1 MNQANAVQQPQHE
14 PQEIAAGGIQLLL
27 NTFFRALVLV
37 SIFQLLMQYTGMTPP
52 TPTPTPTPT
61 IQPNET
67 KIKPT
72 INNLNP
78 KCIWNQGTS
87 MDLSIYITEETPE
100 EYTRQQQHKNKKTI
114 LKKKAI
120 VSYTESNLIL
130 DPSSSDNRNASL
142 SIPISHNLLQN
153 KTNLYAHLFLT
164 KRKGKDIE
172 NMLVPYNELY
182 KIYNLTRFK
191 LRKKKKKVKNLL
203 QQNELDEKD
212 EEKENFKS
220 ILGQASI
227 NESIDAIL
235 LYIKPFINLQLV
247 QLDDKTPLP
256 ISSLPSFLAEHFM
269 FVDPSNTSFYPLLH
283 PSEFWLKSDSLIIV
297 NDTLTN
303 VTIDISLSHVGLWKW
318 QLMTQMEYQ
327 WKTQAK
333 AASFGGLL
341 DEEEDDSQADFLR
354 TILYDTNPYLL
365 AVTFIVSM
373 LHTVFDMLAFKN
385 DISFHKKRKSM
396 EGLSLK
402 SMIVNAFFQIII
414 FLYLLDNDT
423 NFMVLASNGVSVLI
437 EFWKISRSIKVSW
450 EGGKIQWEESSTYS
464 LSKTKEYDEI
474 ATSHLMYVTMPL
486 VIGYGV
492 YSLVHLEHKGW
503 YSWLIGTLVGFIYM
517 FGFVMMTPQL
527 FINYKLKSVAHLNWR
542 TMSYKALNTFID
554 DLFAFVIRMPI
565 MHRLACLRDDII
577 FVIFLYQ
584 RYIYKI
590 DYSRVNEFGQ
600 GGDDTTTVE
609 EEKKGK
615 KRRGAR
621 EKLE

>member
-1 MNQANAVQQPQHE
+1 
-14 PQEIAAGGIQLLL
+14 
-27 NTFFRALVLV
+27 
-37 SIFQLLMQYTGMTPP
+37 
-52 TPTPTPTPT
+52 
-61 IQPNET
+61 
-67 KIKPT
+67 
-72 INNLNP
+72 
-78 KCIWNQGTS
+78 
-87 MDLSIYITEETPE
+87 MDLSIYITEETQE
-100 EYTRQQQHKNKKTI
+100 EYKRQQQHKNKKTI
-114 LKKKAI
+114 LTKKAI
-120 VSYTESNLIL
+120 ASYTESNLLL
-130 DPSSSDNRNASL
+130 DPSSNDNRNASL
-142 SIPISHNLLQN
+142 IIPISNNLLQN

-164 KRKGKDIE
+164 KRKNAKKDVE
-172 NMLVPYNELY
+172 LVPYNELY
-182 KIYNLTRFK
+182 KIYNLTKYK
-191 LRKKKKKVKNLL
+191 LRKKKIKTKNLL
-203 QQNELDEKD
+203 QQD
-212 EEKENFKS
+212 EEMYQEKES
-220 ILGQASI
+220 YESVLGKASL
-227 NESIDAIL
+227 NTSIDAVL
-235 LYIKPFINLQLV
+235 LYIKPFMNLQLV

-269 FVDPSNTSFYPLLH
+269 FVDSSNTSFYPLLH
-283 PSEFWLKSDSLIIV
+283 PSEFWLKSDSLVAV
-297 NDTLTN
+297 NDTLSN

-327 WKTQAK
+327 WQTQAK
-333 AASFGGLL
+333 ASSFGGFG
-341 DEEEDDSQADFLR
+341 EEDDSQADFLR

-365 AVTFIVSM
+365 AVTFVVSM

-402 SMIVNAFFQIII
+402 SMIINVFFQIII

-437 EFWKISRSIKVSW
+437 EFWKISRIIKVSW
-450 EGGKIQWEESSTYS
+450 EGGMIQWEESSSYS

-565 MHRLACLRDDII
+565 MHRLACLRDDVI
-577 FVIFLYQ
+577 FFIFLYQ

-600 GGDDTTTVE
+600 GGDDDDD
-609 EEKKGK
+609 KRRGK
-615 KRRGAR
+615 KVRRGAR